1 MQNRVIWREIFYLL
15 LSGQIS
21 LRYQV
26 SIAFPRKGGPTLF
39 KLSLV
44 PREKKF
50 FVLFE
55 QSAQNAVKIAQQLK
69 DMVSIWE
76 NLKGRVG
83 VINDLEH
90 QGDAITHQI
99 FEQLH
104 RSVITPFDRED
115 IALLAHSLDDVA
127 DFIHAAADA
136 MVLYRVEHPTSRAK
150 ELAGIALEAVA
161 EVEKAVSEIHNRAGR
176 RQLLKHCIEI
186 NRLENLGD
194 RVYRSGMAEL
204 FDDAADIADLIK
216 WREIYNHMES
226 VIDRCEDIANILEGV
241 AIKYA

>member
-1 MQNRVIWREIFYLL
+1 
-15 LSGQIS
+15 
-21 LRYQV
+21 
-26 SIAFPRKGGPTLF
+26 LF
-39 KLSLV
+39 KFSLI
-44 PREKKF
+44 PKEKKF

-55 QSAQNAVKIAQQLK
+55 QGTQNAVKIAQQLK
-69 DMVSIWE
+69 DMVHIWE
-76 NLKGRVG
+76 NVKERVG

-99 FEQLH
+99 FDQLH
-104 RSVITPFDRED
+104 RSIITPFDRED

-136 MVLYRVEHPTSRAK
+136 MLLYKIERPTNRAK
-150 ELAGIALEAVA
+150 ELTDIVVQAVA
-161 EVEKAVSEIHNRAGR
+161 EVEKAVSEMHDRIGR
-176 RQLLKHCIEI
+176 KQLLKRCVEI
-186 NRLENLGD
+186 NRLENIGD
-194 RVYRSGMAEL
+194 NVYRSAMAEL
-204 FDDAADIADLIK
+204 FDDSANYNSLIK

>member
-1 MQNRVIWREIFYLL
+1 M
-15 LSGQIS
+15 
-21 LRYQV
+21 
-26 SIAFPRKGGPTLF
+26 F
-39 KLSLV
+39 KLSLI

-55 QSAQNAVKIAQQLK
+55 QSVQNAVKITRQLK

-76 NLKGRVG
+76 NVKERVG
-83 VINDLEH
+83 VITDLEH

-115 IALLAHSLDDVA
+115 IALLAHSLDDVT

-136 MVLYRVEHPTSRAK
+136 MFLYKVERPTHRAK
-150 ELAGIALEAVA
+150 ELAEIAVQGVV
-161 EVEKAVSEIHNRAGR
+161 EVEKAVSEIHDRVGR
-176 RQLLKHCIEI
+176 NQLLKRCIEI
-186 NRLENLGD
+186 NRLENIGD
-194 RVYRSGMAEL
+194 SIYRSAMAEL
-204 FDDAADIADLIK
+204 FDDSANIADVIK

-241 AIKYA
+241 ALKYA

>member
-1 MQNRVIWREIFYLL
+1 MFRF
-15 LSGQIS
+15 S
-21 LRYQV
+21 L
-26 SIAFPRKGGPTLF
+26 I
-39 KLSLV
+39 

-50 FVLFE
+50 FVLFD

-69 DMVSIWE
+69 DMVYIWE
-76 NLKGRVG
+76 NVKERVW
-83 VINDLEH
+83 VITDLEH

-136 MVLYRVEHPTSRAK
+136 MLLYKIEQPTKRAK
-150 ELAGIALEAVA
+150 ELVDIVVQAVA
-161 EVEKAVSEIHNRAGR
+161 EVEKAVSEIYDRTGR
-176 RQLLKHCIEI
+176 KQILKRCVEI
-186 NRLENLGD
+186 NRLENIGD
-194 RVYRSGMAEL
+194 SVFRSAMAEL
-204 FDDAADIADLIK
+204 FDDSIDFAGLIK
-216 WREIYNHMES
+216 WREIYTHMES

-241 AIKYA
+241 SLKYA

>member
-1 MQNRVIWREIFYLL
+1 
-15 LSGQIS
+15 
-21 LRYQV
+21 
-26 SIAFPRKGGPTLF
+26 LF

-55 QSAQNAVKIAQQLK
+55 QSAQNAVKITQQLK
-69 DMVSIWE
+69 DMVYIWE

-115 IALLAHSLDDVA
+115 IALLAHSLDDVT

-136 MVLYRVEHPTSRAK
+136 MLLYRVEYPTNRAK
-150 ELAGIALEAVA
+150 ELAGIAVEAVG
-161 EVEKAVSEIHNRAGR
+161 EVEKAVSEMHNRIGR
-176 RQLLKHCIEI
+176 KQLLKRCIEI

-194 RVYRSGMAEL
+194 LVYRSGMAEL
-204 FDDAADIADLIK
+204 FNDAADIADVIK

>member
-1 MQNRVIWREIFYLL
+1 M
-15 LSGQIS
+15 
-21 LRYQV
+21 
-26 SIAFPRKGGPTLF
+26 F

-44 PREKKF
+44 PRERKF
-50 FVLFE
+50 FALFE
-55 QSAQNAVKIAQQLK
+55 QGSQNALKIAQQLK
-69 DMVSIWE
+69 DMVYVWE
-76 NLKGRVG
+76 NVKERVG

-136 MVLYRVEHPTSRAK
+136 MLLYKVERPTNRAK
-150 ELAGIALEAVA
+150 ELVNIVVEAVA
-161 EVEKAVSEIHNRAGR
+161 EVERAVSEIHDRIGRKKLLNR
-176 RQLLKHCIEI
+176 CVEI
-186 NRLENLGD
+186 NRLENMGD
-194 RVYRSGMAEL
+194 SVFRSAMAEL
-204 FDDAADIADLIK
+204 FDDSKDFAGLIK
-216 WREIYNHMES
+216 WREIYKHMES

-241 AIKYA
+241 SIKYA